1 MRFPTF
7 FNTFSTSYP
16 QGIMHKLV
24 VVRNPTEDSIRARV
38 LSTHESMSDLLKCG
52 LCRRLMAAGF
62 RIDLAQDPKPRCNA
76 STRLKIGATQTPERA
91 WRSSQQSHRLV
102 HRRISSVVRTALL
115 AKAICR

>member
-38 LSTHESMSDLLKCG
+38 LSDHESMSDLLKCG

-62 RIDLAQDPKPRCNA
+62 RIDLAQDPKPR
-76 STRLKIGATQTPERA
+76 SDSLRGEF
-91 WRSSQQSHRLV
+91 S
-102 HRRISSVVRTALL
+102 ISD
-115 AKAICR
+115 